1 MIKRMKNQPQK
12 TTPSKNKR
20 RWKSKKKIKRL
31 PSSYSNKLFVSNEFS
46 SSQPVSRVPSES
58 GSNESRSARRSTR
71 NSTRIAL
78 KKSEGSD
85 PPAQN
90 TPTVPKD
97 TATSKITE
105 SLTKARLAPEAPID
119 VDNYKKWNPEIYEDF
134 LDEDKKKALR
144 EQLNKYPKLKC
155 LKNFQRTSY
164 VRQMKSCF
172 TESICFRQIDDPDTP
187 RKVLDMPKSAKD
199 YLMMIPQKDLL
210 QLVLLT
216 RDIKQPGERDG
227 DFEIILERIRE
238 QIVEVTDN
246 FPKYELGKEED
257 FAQIEGL
264 LIMLITMLKSQIK
277 SRKESVHYELHR
289 FTLFLAHL
297 ISKTQIPDKKNA
309 GPNSAIVF
317 CK

>member
-1 MIKRMKNQPQK
+1 MKNQPQII
-12 TTPSKNKR
+12 TAIKNKC

-144 EQLNKYPKLKC
+144 EQLNKYTKLKC

-172 TESICFRQIDDPDTP
+172 TESICFRHIDDPDTS

-264 LIMLITMLKSQIK
+264 LLMLITMLKSQIK